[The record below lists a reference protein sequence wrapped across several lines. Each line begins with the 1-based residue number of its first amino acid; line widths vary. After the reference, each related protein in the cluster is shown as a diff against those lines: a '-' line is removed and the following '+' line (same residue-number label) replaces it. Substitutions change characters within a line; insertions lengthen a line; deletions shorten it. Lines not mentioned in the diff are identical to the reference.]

1 MDRPAHV
8 VVDGTSIPLAEG
20 QTIAAA
26 LWAAG
31 IRTWR
36 TTRIQGRPRGIFCG
50 IGACYDCLVEVNGVP
65 DVRACI
71 TPARSGDVVR
81 RG

>member
-1 MDRPAHV
+1 MSAIE
-8 VVDGTSIPLAEG
+8 VDGVEVPLREG

-31 IRTWR
+31 IRSWR
-36 TTRIQGRPRGIFCG
+36 TTRVAGRPRGLLCG
-50 IGACYDCLVEVNGVP
+50 IGSCYDCLVEVNGVA

-71 TPARSGDVVR
+71 TPAQDGDVVR